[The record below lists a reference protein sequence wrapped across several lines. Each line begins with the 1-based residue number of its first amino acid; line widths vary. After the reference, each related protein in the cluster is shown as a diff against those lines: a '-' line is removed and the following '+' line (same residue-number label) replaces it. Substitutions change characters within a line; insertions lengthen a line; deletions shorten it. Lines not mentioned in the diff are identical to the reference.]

1 LFLLFA
7 FFKILFIALNAKIQL
22 MLRKKL
28 LSLLVVSTL
37 LFSFTKPVFQTNFSG
52 TWALNEGKSELG
64 QFGAR
69 GAANKIIVDQK
80 DGAVTV
86 TRNATGFTGE
96 ATSST
101 EALATDGK
109 EVETTVFNGA
119 KKKSSLKWAADGQT
133 FTITYGILFEA
144 NGQSFELKGTETWS
158 LGADGKSITLQN
170 AMTTPQG
177 DITTKAV
184 YDKQ

>member
-1 LFLLFA
+1 
-7 FFKILFIALNAKIQL
+7 
-22 MLRKKL
+22 MLTKKL

-37 LFSFTKPVFQTNFSG
+37 LFSFINPVFQTNYSG
-52 TWALNEGKSELG
+52 TWSLNEGKSELG

-69 GAANKIIVDQK
+69 GAASKIVIDQK
-80 DGAVTV
+80 EGAVTI
-86 TRNATGFTGE
+86 TRNSTGFSGE
-96 ATSST
+96 ALSSI
-101 EALATDGK
+101 EALTADGK
-109 EVETTVFNGA
+109 EVEISVWGTG

-133 FTITYGILFEA
+133 FTVTYNILLDF
-144 NGQSFELKGTETWS
+144 NGQSVELKGTETWS

-177 DITTKAV
+177 EVATKAV